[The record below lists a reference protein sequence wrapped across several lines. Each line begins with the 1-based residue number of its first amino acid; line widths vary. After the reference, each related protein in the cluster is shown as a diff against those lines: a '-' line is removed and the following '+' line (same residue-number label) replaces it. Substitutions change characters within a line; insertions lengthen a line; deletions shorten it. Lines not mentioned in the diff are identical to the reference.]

1 METTKIKISVI
12 VPCYKVE
19 QFLENC
25 VNSILSSTFKDFEI
39 ILVDDG
45 SPDKSGELADELAR
59 RDSRITVIHKQNGGV
74 VKARETG
81 VEAAQGEWIT
91 LVDSD
96 DSITSN
102 ALEDL
107 YNASVGKDTDIVLGF
122 PVGMKFPQFPEK
134 YGIEEYRSDII
145 SGTRIQAAPWGRLI
159 RKSIINPFLFD
170 IPRKVRLGDDMIF
183 NIRCAFATDKAPVI
197 VNSYVYDY
205 FTNDASITNTNKR
218 DPEYE
223 QYFHVMR
230 MKSIPQSEHE
240 KYMDA
245 IISDRFHPVQ
255 QWSYHNP
262 FDINWLKSEFVL
274 NLKGDIKKYNYPINL
289 KQRVLIST
297 KFYILRGIFIF
308 CIRVVDFLKRKFYNY

>member
-1 METTKIKISVI
+1 MMETNSVKISVI

-25 VNSILSSTFKDFEI
+25 VNSILTSTFKDFEI

-107 YNASVGKDTDIVLGF
+107 YDASVGKDTDIVLGF

-159 RKSIINPFLFD
+159 RKSIITPLLFD

-205 FTNDASITNTNKR
+205 FTNDESITNTNKR
-218 DPEYE
+218 DFEYE

-230 MKSIPQSEHE
+230 MKSIPQSEHD

-262 FDINWLKSEFVL
+262 FDISWLDSSFAQNIRK
-274 NLKGDIKKYNYPINL
+274 DIKDFQFKVSFRQKIMLY
-289 KQRVLIST
+289 QRNKLIRTIIISC
-297 KFYILRGIFIF
+297 FRFFDLIML
-308 CIRVVDFLKRKFYNY
+308 

>member
-1 METTKIKISVI
+1 METNSVKISVI

-45 SPDKSGELADELAR
+45 SPDKSGELADELAK

-96 DSITSN
+96 DSITPN

-107 YNASVGKDTDIVLGF
+107 YDASLGKDTDIVLGF

-159 RKSIINPFLFD
+159 RKSIITPFLFD

-205 FTNDASITNTNKR
+205 FTNDESITNTNKR

-230 MKSIPQSEHE
+230 LKSIPQSEHE

-245 IISDRFHPVQ
+245 IISDRFHPIQ
-255 QWSYHNP
+255 WWSYHNP
-262 FDINWLKSEFVL
+262 FDISWLDSSFAQNIRK
-274 NLKGDIKKYNYPINL
+274 DIKDFQFKVSFRQKIMLY
-289 KQRVLIST
+289 QRNKLIRTIIISC
-297 KFYILRGIFIF
+297 FRFFDLIML
-308 CIRVVDFLKRKFYNY
+308 

>member
-1 METTKIKISVI
+1 METNSVKISVI

-45 SPDKSGELADELAR
+45 SPDKSGELADELAKS
-59 RDSRITVIHKQNGGV
+59 DSRITVIHKHNGGV

-96 DSITSN
+96 DSITPN

-122 PVGMKFPQFPEK
+122 PVGMKFPQFPKK

-159 RKSIINPFLFD
+159 RKSIITPFLFD

-205 FTNDASITNTNKR
+205 FTNDESITNTNKR
-218 DPEYE
+218 DPEFE

-262 FDINWLKSEFVL
+262 FDISWLGSEFVST
-274 NLKGDIKKYNYPINL
+274 LKDDIKKYNYPISL
-289 KQRVLIST
+289 KQRVLITTNS
-297 KFYILRGIFIF
+297 FIIRGLFVLWLLLFGFI
-308 CIRVVDFLKRKFYNY
+308 KRKVL

>member
-1 METTKIKISVI
+1 METNSVKISVI

-25 VNSILSSTFKDFEI
+25 VNSILTSTFKDFEI

-107 YNASVGKDTDIVLGF
+107 YDASVGKDTDIVLGF

-159 RKSIINPFLFD
+159 RKSIITPLLFD

-205 FTNDASITNTNKR
+205 FTNDESITNTNKR
-218 DPEYE
+218 DFEYE

-230 MKSIPQSEHE
+230 MKSIPQSEHD

-262 FDINWLKSEFVL
+262 FDISWLDSSFAQNIRK
-274 NLKGDIKKYNYPINL
+274 DIKDFQFKVSFRQKIMLY
-289 KQRVLIST
+289 QRNKLIRTIIISC
-297 KFYILRGIFIF
+297 FRFFDLIML
-308 CIRVVDFLKRKFYNY
+308 

>member
-159 RKSIINPFLFD
+159 RKSIITPFLFD

-205 FTNDASITNTNKR
+205 FTNDESITNTNKR

-245 IISDRFHPVQ
+245 IISDRFHPIQ

-262 FDINWLKSEFVL
+262 FDINWLDSSFAQNIRK
-274 NLKGDIKKYNYPINL
+274 DIKDFQFKVSFRQKIMLY
-289 KQRVLIST
+289 QRNKLIRTIIISC
-297 KFYILRGIFIF
+297 FRFFDLIML
-308 CIRVVDFLKRKFYNY
+308 